1 MQFKYPNLEAERA
14 RNGLTVEKLTSALGV
29 TRKTYYNWLNNG
41 KIPQSKL
48 EKLSELFGV
57 SVSYLLQ
64 K

>member
-14 RNGLTVEKLTSALGV
+14 RYGLTVEKLTSALGV